1 MFLLFRVG
9 GHHEMKVMKKGGVV
23 RLLTT
28 TEEDEGHVQQRGK
41 ITPQTAA
48 LISGRLPP
56 ADYRA
61 NTPHQPQD
69 VAPQSTVPSSCRIL
83 ANVCSDCRAGARA
96 PLQDTPPPRGT
107 LLIITLRHSAASIS
121 VPRRP
126 SSETRPQLRLL
137 IHHPDQEEALLRL
150 YFLPAD
156 WGMSVTM
163 VTGVEEL
170 KLF

>member
-61 NTPHQPQD
+61 NTPLPPTNH
-69 VAPQSTVPSSCRIL
+69 RMWRR
-83 ANVCSDCRAGARA
+83 N
-96 PLQDTPPPRGT
+96 LQCPRP
-107 LLIITLRHSAASIS
+107 AAS
-121 VPRRP
+121 
-126 SSETRPQLRLL
+126 
-137 IHHPDQEEALLRL
+137 
-150 YFLPAD
+150 
-156 WGMSVTM
+156 
-163 VTGVEEL
+163 
-170 KLF
+170 